1 MGAAVKIYKH
11 FDMPKEV
18 GVYHRLICL
27 TGEDKGKAYFL
38 MGKRIV
44 MGRSENCDVTILDL
58 KSSREHVEIIL
69 VGRNF
74 ILTDLGSQNGV
85 VVNDLKVKQHALSNG
100 DKIIIGKTVYKFS
113 KVEVKESNETLVKK
127 QKERNRRLEGADDE
141 DEDEEEEPKNK
152 RLTLI
157 LGAVIT
163 IGIVLMIG
171 DEASDK
177 PIKRVKSIS
186 NNIGEIDRS
195 FERASSKRIKES
207 KKNKEKLQIY
217 FKRGLREFREGNY
230 FRAINEFES
239 AKQWS
244 PNDPLANFYLRK
256 TREALDEGIESYF
269 SKATRDIDSINY
281 MSAVT
286 SYCAVIRLLADYKKD
301 PRFLTAQAGV
311 KNLEQK
317 MGLDEGEIQC
327 LDVAKGDK

>member
-1 MGAAVKIYKH
+1 MASAVKIYKH
-11 FDMPKEV
+11 FEMPKEV

-27 TGEDKGKAYFL
+27 TGDDKGKAYFL
-38 MGKRIV
+38 MGKRVV

-69 VGRNF
+69 VGRNY

-113 KVEVKESNETLVKK
+113 KIEVKESNEKIIK
-127 QKERNRRLEGADDE
+127 NQRERNRRLDAADDE
-141 DEDEEEEPKNK
+141 DEEDEEEPKNN

-157 LGAVIT
+157 LGAVIL
-163 IGIVLMIG
+163 IGIMLMIG
-171 DEASDK
+171 DETSEK
-177 PIKRVKSIS
+177 PIKRVTTIS

-195 FERASSKRIKES
+195 FERANNKRIKES
-207 KKNKEKLQIY
+207 KKNKAKLQIY

-256 TREALDEGIESYF
+256 TREALDEEIESYF

-281 MSAVT
+281 MAAVT
-286 SYCAVIRLLADYKKD
+286 SYCAVIRLLADYKSD
-301 PRFLTAQAGV
+301 SRFLAAQVGV
-311 KNLEQK
+311 KSLEQK
-317 MGLDEGEIQC
+317 MGLDEDEIQC
-327 LDVAKGDK
+327 LDVKGDK